1 MAKVTGTIKFKVIV
15 NIFDMDMLKKAHEKI
30 E

>member
-1 MAKVTGTIKFKVIV
+1 MEKVTGTIKFKVII
-15 NIFDMDMLKKAHEKI
+15 NIFDKDMLKKAHEKI